1 MPPAAPND
9 PAPLTTF
16 ARGQDVRIEWIGLS
30 GPEAER
36 LRDLGV
42 REGCTACIMMNAD
55 KCILGLGSCRLA
67 LQREVAMQLF
77 AILAADRADPS
88 AESPDAP

>member
-1 MPPAAPND
+1 MSGSFPSHE

-16 ARGQDVRIEWIGLS
+16 SQGEDVRIEWVGLEEA
-30 GPEAER
+30 EAER
-36 LRDLGV
+36 LRDLGL
-42 REGCTACIMMNAD
+42 REGCQACVMMNAD

-77 AILAADRADPS
+77 ATPDEDPS
-88 AESPDAP
+88 